1 MQSTEIGA
9 LPFLILLFSNS
20 LILDKKDTAMK
31 RYLIPTMQV
40 EEAQAA
46 QMLAES
52 LAINSTVTVDG
63 SNALTKEDAAWDI
76 WGEE

>member
-1 MQSTEIGA
+1 
-9 LPFLILLFSNS
+9 
-20 LILDKKDTAMK
+20 MK
-31 RYLIPTMQV
+31 RYLVPTMQV

>member
-1 MQSTEIGA
+1 M
-9 LPFLILLFSNS
+9 
-20 LILDKKDTAMK
+20 KK
-31 RYLIPTMQV
+31 YLAPAMQV

-46 QMLAES
+46 QMLAER
-52 LAINSTVTVDG
+52 LAINSEVTVDG